1 MKGIFATMINAMP
14 NPTFSAGLSK
24 IKNVLN
30 FEYLCQS
37 NHARLNLICKFMLFM
52 KNGIMKGAVPLN

>member
-1 MKGIFATMINAMP
+1 MINAMP
-14 NPTFSAGLSK
+14 NPTFCAGLSK
-24 IKNVLN
+24 IKNVRN

-52 KNGIMKGAVPLN
+52 KNRIMKGAVPLN